1 MYLYWVHIEPVI
13 VKLNKNT
20 KSETLAVLWNQK
32 KNTGDKVILG
42 QNMNKSKEDNIHLP
56 DFATFKTQYFSQQ
69 KWICWNAWIVKPN
82 AVEEPEGE
90 VLGADEHL
98 GGGVGGKQQELSHA
112 LLRDDTS

>member
-1 MYLYWVHIEPVI
+1 MKP
-13 VKLNKNT
+13 
-20 KSETLAVLWNQK
+20 K

-42 QNMNKSKEDNIHLP
+42 ENMNKSKEDNIHLP

-98 GGGVGGKQQELSHA
+98 WGGVGGAQQELSQP
-112 LLRDDTS
+112 LLRDDTSQDERDRKQWKYELATKNGSQ